1 MYIPEHFKEVR
12 TEEIERIIKDFPLA
26 CLVAN
31 TPEGL
36 IAAHIPLILKGDE
49 YLIGHLAKSNE
60 MPSLVERDQEVMCI
74 FRGDDAY
81 VSAKDYPQTG
91 GKIKKV
97 PTWNYQVVHIYGT
110 IRFYNDR
117 RSRLAATGFLTKQI
131 ERQVHGEEAWRM
143 ADAPLDYIMEQ
154 IEDITAFDVTI
165 TKVLAKSKMNQ
176 NDPQEEI
183 ESVIDSLEVRE
194 EEGMASS
201 MKRWLADAGKSE

>member
-183 ESVIDSLEVRE
+183 ESVIDSLEARE
-194 EEGMASS
+194 EEGMAGS
-201 MKRWLADAGKSE
+201 MKRWLADVGKSE

>member
-183 ESVIDSLEVRE
+183 ESVIDSLEARE

>member
-36 IAAHIPLILKGDE
+36 VAAHIPLILKGDE

-81 VSAKDYPQTG
+81 VSAKDYPQPG

-183 ESVIDSLEVRE
+183 ESVIDSLEARE
-194 EEGMASS
+194 EEGMAAS
-201 MKRWLADAGKSE
+201 MKRWLEDVGKSE

>member
-60 MPSLVERDQEVMCI
+60 MPSLVGRDQEVMCI

-81 VSAKDYPQTG
+81 VAAKDYPQTG

-183 ESVIDSLEVRE
+183 ESVIDSLEARE